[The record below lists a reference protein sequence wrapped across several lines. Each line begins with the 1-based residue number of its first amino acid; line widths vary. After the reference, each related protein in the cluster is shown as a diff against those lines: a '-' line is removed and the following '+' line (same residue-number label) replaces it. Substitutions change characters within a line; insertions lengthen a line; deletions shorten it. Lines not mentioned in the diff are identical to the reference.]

1 MRNIWAKMSYFWFI
15 FMLAIVGFLC
25 GAFKVNASSITP
37 DHSRLD
43 LGTRTCGIT
52 GRNCYNS
59 NTGWNTIPGT
69 INTGISN
76 GDLTSIYNFHFQT
89 FGNSNVV
96 FNTDNVYTLK
106 YTFTL
111 TYNSGSGMNYSSAF
125 DYMKKNFKV
134 DRVAGNTDAS
144 SSGQTDDVIRSYSYT
159 LNKSSDGSA
168 FILTITFTPSANLKF
183 VSPYFRDKSW
193 DPSHNGTDVIT
204 NGPYGFQFSKVVVN
218 SVKMSYNT
226 GTTGAIN
233 QQTEVI
239 HQDNIE
245 INQNITDINDN
256 ITSDDVDSPNDS
268 LQDMQDML
276 PSNSTITSLI
286 ALPITLYQKVL
297 NNVNG
302 TCSSMNLGA
311 LYGTNLIMP
320 CIEISDYLG
329 NTLWNTIDLI
339 ISGIFVLTIARKMIK
354 AFNNF
359 TFMKEGD
366 VIND

>member
-1 MRNIWAKMSYFWFI
+1 MRDIWVKVSYYWFI
-15 FMLAIVGFLC
+15 GMLAIVGFLC
-25 GAFKVNASSITP
+25 GAFKVNAASITP

-43 LGTRTCGIT
+43 LGLRTCSMSGSNCVNSST
-52 GRNCYNS
+52 GYGN
-59 NTGWNTIPGT
+59 IPGT

-76 GDLTSIYNFHFQT
+76 GDLTDVYNFHFQT
-89 FGNSNVV
+89 YGNSSVV

-106 YTFTL
+106 YTFTI
-111 TYNSGSGMNYSSAF
+111 TFNSASGMTYSKAW
-125 DYMKKNFKV
+125 DYMRKNFKV

-159 LNKSSDGSA
+159 LNKSSDGNA
-168 FILTITFTPSANLKF
+168 YILTITFTPSANLKF
-183 VSPYFRDKSW
+183 VAPYFRDKAW
-193 DPSHNGTDVIT
+193 DPSHNGDVAT
-204 NGPYGFQFSKVVVN
+204 SGFYGFQFSKVQIT

-245 INQNITDINDN
+245 INQNINDINDN

-320 CIEISDYLG
+320 CIEISYYLG